1 MKDHFEV
8 FPIGVVRKC
17 KQSVMIEIYPAFK
30 DGTLRVDGFSH
41 LVVLF
46 WFHKNDT
53 SSKRDV
59 LQVHPKGDELNPLT
73 GVFGTR
79 SPMRPNPIGISVC
92 QLLSVQE
99 RIMHIDEIDA
109 FDGTPVVD
117 IKPCLTK
124 SDSTPEIRVPDWVGA

>member
-1 MKDHFEV
+1 MRDHFEV
-8 FPIGVVRKC
+8 YPIGVIRKD
-17 KQSVMIEIYPAFK
+17 KQSVMIEIYPRFK
-30 DGTLRVDGFSH
+30 DAMVGVEGFSH

-53 SSKRDV
+53 PRKRDV
-59 LQVHPKGDELNPLT
+59 LQVHPKGDKSTPLT
-73 GVFGTR
+73 GIFGTR
-79 SPMRPNPIGISVC
+79 SPMRPNPIGLSVC

-124 SDSTPEIRVPDWVGA
+124 SDSTPEIRVPDWAKA